1 MEWWKRY
8 SIKWVNTPRNH
19 INLLDKTLMSKLIVW
34 LCNKSRFKKAT
45 GVDTSSIAAKS
56 DLASLKAKVDKI
68 DVDKIK
74 TVPVDFRK
82 LSNVVNNEVV
92 MKTVREKLVA
102 KVNNIDTIGL
112 VLKTQYDKEILDLEK
127 EISDSDKKFIILV
140 GLLKNKLWCK

>member
-1 MEWWKRY
+1 
-8 SIKWVNTPRNH
+8 
-19 INLLDKTLMSKLIVW
+19 
-34 LCNKSRFKKAT
+34 
-45 GVDTSSIAAKS
+45 
-56 DLASLKAKVDKI
+56 
-68 DVDKIK
+68 
-74 TVPVDFRK
+74 
-82 LSNVVNNEVV
+82 

>member
-1 MEWWKRY
+1 M
-8 SIKWVNTPRNH
+8 H
-19 INLLDKTLMSKLIVW
+19 
-34 LCNKSRFKKAT
+34 
-45 GVDTSSIAAKS
+45 
-56 DLASLKAKVDKI
+56 
-68 DVDKIK
+68 
-74 TVPVDFRK
+74 FRK

-140 GLLKNKLWCK
+140 GLLKNKL

>member
-1 MEWWKRY
+1 M
-8 SIKWVNTPRNH
+8 
-19 INLLDKTLMSKLIVW
+19 
-34 LCNKSRFKKAT
+34 
-45 GVDTSSIAAKS
+45 
-56 DLASLKAKVDKI
+56 
-68 DVDKIK
+68 
-74 TVPVDFRK
+74 
-82 LSNVVNNEVV
+82 NNEVV